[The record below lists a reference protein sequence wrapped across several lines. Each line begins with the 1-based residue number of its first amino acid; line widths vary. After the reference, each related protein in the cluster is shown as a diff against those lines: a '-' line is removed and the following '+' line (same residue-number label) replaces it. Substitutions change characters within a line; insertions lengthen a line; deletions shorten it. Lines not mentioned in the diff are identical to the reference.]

1 MPCPT
6 LGDLLERAGREL
18 GRALTTAGRLAARR
32 IALQDQALALREAII
47 AAPWEEWSPPW
58 PIPPRALTPGDLA
71 RALLAELPDVVE
83 GLLFAGEARRSEYTD
98 QRWREDVER
107 WRAAAAEPGPA
118 LDPALPLVRPWARRW
133 ALILADRSAQPLA
146 TIQALAE
153 PVRAAMIGY
162 VGFYGDRMGVAGEAR
177 EALRRAVGAAA
188 EREGVAYDRIGP
200 GLGTPYYDRHG
211 GVAALEAALARGP
224 GAILVGEVGSGR
236 RSLLEAVAGRVRRRE
251 GPPELAGFV
260 SAVDRCDQPPA
271 FVDGGLV
278 LPINRVERH
287 VLGLV
292 GLGVGPALG
301 PASDPAQGPWLA
313 ALGELLARSG
323 DGDRLR
329 LVLGITP
336 GSAGASARSC
346 RRRASSRRSRCRRSA
361 PAIGWRSRCARSSPS
376 RRPPR
381 GRSTSRGS
389 SGGSPGARPATAIL
403 SGSTTS
409 PSPRPG
415 TSAGSSLVA
424 WPRAAARRPRRPDPR
439 APRAQRRGP
448 HGPPRARGPPP
459 RRLRRERAM
468 SSPTWPFVQVSSASG
483 ASRCSRRRSRSS
495 CRTRRCTPAGSRRRS
510 R

>member
-1 MPCPT
+1 MPAIIHPLVDVPCPT

-162 VGFYGDRMGVAGEAR
+162 VGFYGDGMGVAGEAR

-301 PASDPAQGPWLA
+301 PASDPGQGPWLA

-336 GSAGASARSC
+336 GERWRLRALLPAASELPEIEV
-346 RRRASSRRSRCRRSA
+346 
-361 PAIGWRSRCARSSPS
+361 PAIGASDRVAIAMCKVFALEEAAKGPVDLAR
-376 RRPPR
+376 
-381 GRSTSRGS
+381 
-389 SGGSPGARPATAIL
+389 IL
-403 SGSTTS
+403 WW
-409 PSPRPG
+409 
-415 TSAGSSLVA
+415 L
-424 WPRAAARRPRRPDPR
+424 ARRTAGDRDLERIDDLAQP
-439 APRAQRRGP
+439 APRHFSRLLARRVAEG
-448 HGPPRARGPPP
+448 R
-459 RRLRRERAM
+459 
-468 SSPTWPFVQVSSASG
+468 Q
-483 ASRCSRRRSRSS
+483 
-495 CRTRRCTPAGSRRRS
+495 PAGRVAQILERLELSAADLTVLLEIEARLLAG
-510 R
+510 